1 MISSFHRPTVARVN
15 LQAIKE
21 NVASVQ
27 KHIPLGVK
35 TYAVVKADAYGH
47 GAVQVSKALLP
58 QVDGYCVSNLD
69 EALQLRQAGIDK
81 EILILGVLLP
91 NELKLAI
98 TRQVTV
104 TVASL
109 EWLAMAKQEWPDLKG
124 LKVHIK
130 IDSGMGR
137 IGLRSVTEV
146 DNLIAGLKSMGAEVE
161 GIFTHFATADEVDD
175 TKFNQQLQFFKKLIA
190 GLEDKPRLVH
200 ASNSA
205 TSIWHSDTI
214 FNAVRLGIVSYGLNP
229 SGSDLSLPFLLQ
241 EALSLESSLVH
252 VKMISAGDTV
262 GYGATYTAK
271 KSEYVGTVPIGY
283 ADGWTRNMQGF
294 SVLVDGQ
301 FCEIIGRV
309 SMDQLTIRLPKAY
322 PLGTKVTL
330 IGSNQQKNISTTD
343 IANYRNTINYE
354 VLCLLSDRI
363 PRIY

>member
-91 NELKLAI
+91 NELELAVANAI
-98 TRQVTV
+98 TVTI
-104 TVASL
+104 ASL
-109 EWLAMAKQEWPDLKG
+109 DWIALARLEKKECQG
-124 LKVHIK
+124 LKVHVK
-130 IDSGMGR
+130 VDSGMGR
-137 IGLRSVTEV
+137 IGLRSSKEV
-146 DNLIAGLKSMGAEVE
+146 NLLIDSLKELGADVE
-161 GIFTHFATADEVDD
+161 GIFTHFATADEADD

-229 SGSDLSLPFLLQ
+229 SGSDLSLPFPLQ

-271 KSEYVGTVPIGY
+271 KSEYVGLSQSV
-283 ADGWTRNMQGF
+283 MQMAGP
-294 SVLVDGQ
+294 GT
-301 FCEIIGRV
+301 C
-309 SMDQLTIRLPKAY
+309 KAF
-322 PLGTKVTL
+322 
-330 IGSNQQKNISTTD
+330 
-343 IANYRNTINYE
+343 R
-354 VLCLLSDRI
+354 C
-363 PRIY
+363 

>member
-91 NELKLAI
+91 NELELAVANAI
-98 TRQVTV
+98 TVTI
-104 TVASL
+104 ASL
-109 EWLAMAKQEWPDLKG
+109 DWIALARLEKKECQG
-124 LKVHIK
+124 LKVHVK
-130 IDSGMGR
+130 VDSGMGR
-137 IGLRSVTEV
+137 IGLRSSKEV
-146 DNLIAGLKSMGAEVE
+146 NLLIDSLKELGADVE
-161 GIFTHFATADEVDD
+161 GIFTHFATADEADD

-229 SGSDLSLPFLLQ
+229 SG
-241 EALSLESSLVH
+241 
-252 VKMISAGDTV
+252 
-262 GYGATYTAK
+262 
-271 KSEYVGTVPIGY
+271 
-283 ADGWTRNMQGF
+283 
-294 SVLVDGQ
+294 
-301 FCEIIGRV
+301 
-309 SMDQLTIRLPKAY
+309 
-322 PLGTKVTL
+322 
-330 IGSNQQKNISTTD
+330 
-343 IANYRNTINYE
+343 
-354 VLCLLSDRI
+354 
-363 PRIY
+363 